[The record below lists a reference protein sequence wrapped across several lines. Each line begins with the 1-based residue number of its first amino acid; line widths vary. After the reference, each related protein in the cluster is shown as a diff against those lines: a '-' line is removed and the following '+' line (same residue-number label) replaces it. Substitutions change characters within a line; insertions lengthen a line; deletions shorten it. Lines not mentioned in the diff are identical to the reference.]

1 MAYRAWLWRLM
12 YTSAYMATITLVAAA
27 MPFFGDFVSVCGA
40 VGFTPLD
47 FVLPALAFLKAGKL
61 PKNLG
66 LRRTVKALCCSG
78 AVLFSVIGVLACTGA
93 IRAIALDVKTYKFF
107 HDM

>member
-1 MAYRAWLWRLM
+1 MHQFV
-12 YTSAYMATITLVAAA
+12 TNVAAA

-61 PKNLG
+61 PKNPG
-66 LRRTVKALCCSG
+66 LQNVVKAVGSTV
-78 AVLFSVIGVLACTGA
+78 AILFSVVGALACIGA
-93 IRAIALDVKTYKFF
+93 IRAIVLDVKTYKFF